1 MCLQAC
7 LVFVSYSI
15 TLIKDITFLFKLC
28 LPLPNHTE
36 FLPPPPPPLTSTLAT
51 IHQCP
56 PFLLIQGQQQRGGN
70 VLCTM
75 LYFALPINL
84 QLDSSSLWPQATS
97 ESLAGKRLLLSHRS
111 GATASGSLFWFIF
124 TAWHNEN
131 DLHSL
136 HYVSSLNSIF
146 TWNSPLSR
154 AIRHIP

>member
-7 LVFVSYSI
+7 LVFVSYSHYFNKRHHFSLQ
-15 TLIKDITFLFKLC
+15 TLSSFTLSHRISF
-28 LPLPNHTE
+28 PPN
-36 FLPPPPPPLTSTLAT
+36 LTSTLAT

-56 PFLLIQGQQQRGGN
+56 PFLLIQGQQQWGGN
-70 VLCTM
+70 VLCTT

-84 QLDSSSLWPQATS
+84 QLDSSSLWPQAIS

-111 GATASGSLFWFIF
+111 GATAVGSLFWFIF